1 MGLPRVVPERSD
13 AARADGLAGR
23 GRRSKIVQQFFER
36 NVGLLQNGLQRLRL
50 DDAVHRHT
58 GMKRAFWV
66 MAMRIGLSDEPKPSR
81 FKADIPTQRD
91 PNEDVSKLKPNPLT
105 LVVSISPDLQIKL
118 NQDAMGSVN
127 DPSELSAKLQ
137 QTFQQRKE
145 QHAYKVGM
153 EAATNIPE
161 DQRIEKTV
169 FVKAPRALHYGDVV
183 KVIDAIKGAG
193 ANPVGL
199 QVDDLP

>member
-1 MGLPRVVPERSD
+1 
-13 AARADGLAGR
+13 
-23 GRRSKIVQQFFER
+23 
-36 NVGLLQNGLQRLRL
+36 
-50 DDAVHRHT
+50 
-58 GMKRAFWV
+58 
-66 MAMRIGLSDEPKPSR
+66 MAMATGGSNRAVPYINVTPLIDVLLVVIIIFMVVTPLKPSR

-91 PNEDVSKLKPNPLT
+91 PNENIQNLKPNPLT
-105 LVVSISPDLQIKL
+105 LVVTIATDLQIKL
-118 NQDAMGSVN
+118 NQDPMGSVN
-127 DPSELSAKLQ
+127 DTSALAAKLQ

-145 QHAYKVGM
+145 QRAYKVGM
-153 EAATNIPE
+153 ETATNVPE

>member
-1 MGLPRVVPERSD
+1 MTSGNSTRAVPYINVTPLIDVLLVVLIIFMVVTP
-13 AARADGLAGR
+13 L
-23 GRRSKIVQQFFER
+23 
-36 NVGLLQNGLQRLRL
+36 
-50 DDAVHRHT
+50 
-58 GMKRAFWV
+58 
-66 MAMRIGLSDEPKPSR
+66 KPSS
-81 FKADIPTQRD
+81 FKADVPTQRD

-105 LVVSISPDLQIKL
+105 LVVSITQDLQIKL
-118 NQDAMGSVN
+118 NQESMGSVN
-127 DPSELSAKLQ
+127 DTSALSAKLQ
-137 QTFQQRKE
+137 QTFSQRRE

-153 EAATNIPE
+153 ETATNVPE

-193 ANPVGL
+193 ASPVGL

>member
-1 MGLPRVVPERSD
+1 MQ
-13 AARADGLAGR
+13 AG
-23 GRRSKIVQQFFER
+23 G
-36 NVGLLQNGLQRLRL
+36 GGGLQSEINVTPMVDIMLVL
-50 DDAVHRHT
+50 LIIFMVVT
-58 GMKRAFWV
+58 P
-66 MAMRIGLSDEPKPSR
+66 LKPSR

-105 LVVSISPDLQIKL
+105 LVVSIATDLSLKL
-118 NQDAMGSVN
+118 NQDPMGSVN
-127 DPSELSAKLQ
+127 DPSALAAKLQ

-145 QHAYKVGM
+145 QRAYKIGM
-153 EAATNIPE
+153 ETATNIPE

>member
-1 MGLPRVVPERSD
+1 MSMSTGGGDRAVPYINVTPLIDVLLVLLIIFMVVTP
-13 AARADGLAGR
+13 L
-23 GRRSKIVQQFFER
+23 
-36 NVGLLQNGLQRLRL
+36 
-50 DDAVHRHT
+50 
-58 GMKRAFWV
+58 
-66 MAMRIGLSDEPKPSR
+66 KPSR

-91 PNEDVSKLKPNPLT
+91 PNEDVSQLKPNPLT
-105 LVVSISPDLQIKL
+105 LVVTIGQDLSLKL
-118 NQDAMGSVN
+118 NQDVMGSVN
-127 DPSELSAKLQ
+127 DPSALAAKLQ
-137 QTFQQRKE
+137 QTFSQRKD

-153 EAATNIPE
+153 ETASNIPE

-169 FVKAPRALHYGDVV
+169 FVKAPRALKYGEVV